1 MTEITH
7 EYGPFHTQW
16 HGIQHVSV
24 VEGPEARETSL
35 SFWRVNSRVW
45 HLFQPR
51 RLAAVCLSVYPK
63 GLIYLG
69 CRACF
74 FITASIH
81 PLNPRLEEWSQIH
94 PMRFAALS
102 LKAADTERV
111 HISITAE
118 LLKMMLIKPVSASE
132 KEPHSTQLSKH
143 KCLQKI
149 NSIKIESWCEMESFP
164 KAMEHLGN
172 QTKPMNTHQ
181 RFTFSFTDT
190 SPPSQKNISRAQN
203 RFVMV

>member
-1 MTEITH
+1 MT
-7 EYGPFHTQW
+7 PL
-16 HGIQHVSV
+16 
-24 VEGPEARETSL
+24 PAEASG
-35 SFWRVNSRVW
+35 S
-45 HLFQPR
+45 
-51 RLAAVCLSVYPK
+51 CLSVYPK

-69 CRACF
+69 CQACF

-94 PMRFAALS
+94 PMQFAVLS

-111 HISITAE
+111 HISITVE
-118 LLKMMLIKPVSASE
+118 LPKMMLIKPVSASE
-132 KEPHSTQLSKH
+132 KKPHSTQLSKH

-172 QTKPMNTHQ
+172 QTKPMNAHQ
-181 RFTFSFTDT
+181 RFTFSSTDT
-190 SPPSQKNISRAQN
+190 SPPPKRTFLEHKIDS
-203 RFVMV
+203 

>member
-1 MTEITH
+1 MTCA
-7 EYGPFHTQW
+7 
-16 HGIQHVSV
+16 QHVSV
-24 VEGPEARETSL
+24 AEGPEVRETSL
-35 SFWRVNSRVW
+35 SFWRANSRVWW

-102 LKAADTERV
+102 LKGADTGRV

-118 LLKMMLIKPVSASE
+118 LPKMLIKSVSASE
-132 KEPHSTQLSKH
+132 KEPHSTQLSKY

-149 NSIKIESWCEMESFP
+149 NPIKIESWCEMESFP

-181 RFTFSFTDT
+181 RFTFSSTDT
-190 SPPSQKNISRAQN
+190 FPPLPKEH
-203 RFVMV
+203 F